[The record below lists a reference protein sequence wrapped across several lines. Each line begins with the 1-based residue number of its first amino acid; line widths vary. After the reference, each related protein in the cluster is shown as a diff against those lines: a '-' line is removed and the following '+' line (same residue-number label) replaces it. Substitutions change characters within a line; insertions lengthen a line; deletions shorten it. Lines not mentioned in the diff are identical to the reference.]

1 MEEVMVSKLAIRY
14 SPDSDHSKL
23 SAEPWLE
30 MARIAYILITLEFQ
44 MPKTSKK
51 LLQNHSLELTRQVA
65 AERLRRAGVTLGPDL
80 GLPRPKSGKTGA
92 LIKRLAGG

>member
-1 MEEVMVSKLAIRY
+1 MVSKLGIPY

-23 SAEPWLE
+23 GAEAWLE
-30 MARIAYILITLEFQ
+30 MTRIAYILIASESY

-51 LLQNHSLELTRQVA
+51 LLQNHSLELTKQVA

-80 GLPRPKSGKTGA
+80 RLPRPKSGKTGA